1 MHRRSGDLC
10 ALRHGKNA
18 LVNARDDEI
27 DAGSIDG
34 IRHFAGLGGPG
45 GGGVFSQ
52 AREHTLSPALSI
64 SPAHGVLLSG
74 MRQHAHAVFSGARTS
89 IPCVPSKS
97 TGHVGIAWSALRA
110 GAAVVRAAR
119 SGAYPD
125 SSEMDHGFPGRSR
138 PIYGPAQHSLCAVL
152 RSCTGRRACA
162 DQGSR
167 RGERIHPRGGEPR
180 GAYSKTRDA
189 VTRSRCT

>member
-1 MHRRSGDLC
+1 MHRRFGDQC

-18 LVNARDDEI
+18 HLNARKNEI
-27 DAGSIDG
+27 EAGSIDG
-34 IRHFAGLGGPG
+34 IRHCAGIGGPG

-52 AREHTLSPALSI
+52 AREHSLSPALSI
-64 SPAHGVLLSG
+64 SPAHRALLSG
-74 MRQHAHAVFSGARTS
+74 MRQHAYAVFSGTRTS

-97 TGHVGIAWSALRA
+97 TGHVGIAGSALRA

-125 SSEMDHGFPGRSR
+125 SSELDHGFPGRSR
-138 PIYGPAQHSLCAVL
+138 PIHGPAQHSLCAVL
-152 RSCTGRRACA
+152 RSCTGGRAGA

-167 RGERIHPRGGEPR
+167 RGERIGPRG
-180 GAYSKTRDA
+180 T
-189 VTRSRCT
+189 